1 MTCPQ
6 GRQARPGLPAA
17 GNQRN
22 GLAKAFDKS
31 PTGAKN
37 RRKENRTLHFA
48 PTMNNNS
55 SNDVTGQFTHLRNRL
70 FETI

>member
-1 MTCPQ
+1 MDLLKPLIK
-6 GRQARPGLPAA
+6 ARLV
-17 GNQRN
+17 Q
-22 GLAKAFDKS
+22 
-31 PTGAKN
+31 KN